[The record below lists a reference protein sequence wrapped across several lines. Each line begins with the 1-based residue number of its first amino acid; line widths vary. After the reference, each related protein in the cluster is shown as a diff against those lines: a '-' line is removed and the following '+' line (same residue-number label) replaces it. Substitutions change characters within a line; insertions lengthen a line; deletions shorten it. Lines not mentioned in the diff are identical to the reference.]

1 MVSFG
6 ANLIELQKECKP
18 LLFDL
23 PSVTGSGQ
31 WLAGSD
37 VDPHAPSNLDFHCIA
52 IKYFLLV
59 LQVVKALRSKDWS
72 QSNLWWGKCL
82 QWTIVGSIITY
93 VVKRSDRSRIFLVG
107 MYATISR
114 RLTAFYSTIHLYNW
128 IWYDILFVRQQS
140 VSICQHEIRSFN
152 QFLNYW
158 FYPKGDQNLTIC
170 QNISGEFHASCV
182 TTTTTYTYQIS
193 SSIRW
198 SKSSGSDLVITKNR
212 GKRHFWL

>member
-6 ANLIELQKECKP
+6 TNLIELQKECKP

-37 VDPHAPSNLDFHCIA
+37 ADPHAPSNLDFHCIA

-93 VVKRSDRSRIFLVG
+93 GVKRSDRSRIFLVG

-114 RLTAFYSTIHLYNW
+114 RLTAFYSTRFTCTIEVGTTYF
-128 IWYDILFVRQQS
+128 LFVS
-140 VSICQHEIRSFN
+140 KVWVYVNMKSDHS
-152 QFLNYW
+152 
-158 FYPKGDQNLTIC
+158 T
-170 QNISGEFHASCV
+170 
-182 TTTTTYTYQIS
+182 S
-193 SSIRW
+193 SSIIDFTP
-198 SKSSGSDLVITKNR
+198 KVIR
-212 GKRHFWL
+212 I